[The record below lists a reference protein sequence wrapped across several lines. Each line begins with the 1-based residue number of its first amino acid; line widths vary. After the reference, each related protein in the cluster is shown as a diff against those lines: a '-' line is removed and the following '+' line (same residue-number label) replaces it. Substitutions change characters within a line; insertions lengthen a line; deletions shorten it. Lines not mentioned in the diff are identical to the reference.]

1 VAGAKH
7 TMAASA
13 RATRTLGS
21 LGNGFPRSLPRLGP
35 RREFAAGAVVA
46 DAKSTTVGR
55 EDRAIGGAEMS
66 SLGNARRCYPGSNH
80 DDLSVSSWLTP
91 SISRSPISRRLSDFP
106 YFDGWRRIAL
116 RRICQGIQ
124 CRRCRDLSYIAHFT
138 ESRSRLDKLAQDGPV
153 LQLLL
158 RRSSWKPLRT
168 RSRGARKLLEG
179 PGGPKFAGWPR
190 LAKVPSKLCGV
201 LETHTSPRAA
211 MVNRSLSTRVRAWGL
226 AEQYPHKRLR
236 SVNRVASCSTR
247 LESFAGSTDGLN
259 LHSGEET

>member
-1 VAGAKH
+1 
-7 TMAASA
+7 M
-13 RATRTLGS
+13 
-21 LGNGFPRSLPRLGP
+21 
-35 RREFAAGAVVA
+35 A

-190 LAKVPSKLCGV
+190 LASQYRANYAEFWRPILRRERRWLIDRCPPACGLGAWRNNIRTSV
-201 LETHTSPRAA
+201 CDPLTVWRHVQPVSNLSLVRPMDLTFILGKKHETCNENNARWVDGPEPNNDAGFARAQFKYY
-211 MVNRSLSTRVRAWGL
+211 SL
-226 AEQYPHKRLR
+226 
-236 SVNRVASCSTR
+236 
-247 LESFAGSTDGLN
+247 
-259 LHSGEET
+259 